1 MPALRIGGFVNIMLI
16 GPSSVKGH
24 AIAAVQVHP
33 ARTVIALI
41 RPILMAS
48 LQCQQGSNPI

>member
-1 MPALRIGGFVNIMLI
+1 MLI

-41 RPILMAS
+41 RPILMAVPAMPAGFEPDMS
-48 LQCQQGSNPI
+48 